1 MRPLEAWGAWL
12 NDVSQPETNSPSSA
26 TFFIPW
32 QGFSV
37 KVPREEATKAQSRAA
52 GGRGA
57 EAGTGPPG
65 PCATGRGRGGVSWAE
80 RGHSQAT
87 PFPLRIEVQQCS
99 FSRSGPSSVDMG
111 SPGVCSLVWERGRGE
126 YRVVHSQDISLLST
140 LSWALGVRRGRP
152 GCYRACRRSLWFGGE
167 LGWARALHCLPR
179 RLQGRRWPRRACSG
193 EEESMRSGSPGHP
206 VGPVPKF
213 CLACQLLRLLPVGP
227 RAPALW

>member
-1 MRPLEAWGAWL
+1 MARFLSESPTRGSDQSAEQSSRWQRRRGRHRPTRSMCHRQGAWGRLLGGARPQPGHPS
-12 NDVSQPETNSPSSA
+12 VSS
-26 TFFIPW
+26 
-32 QGFSV
+32 
-37 KVPREEATKAQSRAA
+37 
-52 GGRGA
+52 
-57 EAGTGPPG
+57 
-65 PCATGRGRGGVSWAE
+65 
-80 RGHSQAT
+80 

-99 FSRSGPSSVDMG
+99 FSRSSPSSVDTG

-213 CLACQLLRLLPVGP
+213 CLACRLLRLLPVGP
-227 RAPALW
+227 WAPALW